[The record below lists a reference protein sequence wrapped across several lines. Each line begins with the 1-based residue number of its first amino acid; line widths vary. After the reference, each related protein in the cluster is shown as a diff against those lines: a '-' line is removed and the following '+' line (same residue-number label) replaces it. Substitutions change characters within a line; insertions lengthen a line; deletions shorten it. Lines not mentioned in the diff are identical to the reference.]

1 MKRIVYLFFLI
12 LFFHTF
18 TTTAQLCTGTPG
30 APIFKQTFGAGVG
43 PGAALPAGNTTYT
56 YTAGWPSDGQYTI
69 ANTSNPAPGNTHW
82 MTGADHTGDP
92 NGYMFVVNASYAPG
106 EFFRYTVKDL
116 CANTTYVFSAWIAN
130 VNDTATVTFCK
141 QNDPPYVFSNV
152 LFKVENPATGK
163 INSISTGNIAPGNA
177 SIVWHEFGF
186 TFDTG
191 PGQTVVDLVMVNNSP
206 GGCGNDLVIDDIS
219 FRPCGPNTSVVAVP
233 AKQFYCSGDS
243 ITLDATI
250 GPGYNNP
257 VYQWQF
263 SGDNGVTWTNIPGAT
278 DQDLKLNPVAANQAG
293 QYRLLLAENGN
304 IGFSKCRVI
313 TDVLTLKIIK
323 SPPVVATATPASI
336 CTGNNSTLAV
346 TGGNTYLWKPIGDKT
361 STVIVSPIV
370 NTTYT
375 VTGKDTV
382 TGCMSTATVS
392 VVVNT
397 TPPAV
402 VVTGPDSICS
412 GNTATLTATAPG
424 GTYKWYEVATG
435 GTPVF
440 TGNPFQTPVLSTSKI
455 YYVEVESASLC
466 TSVSRTPVTVK
477 VGTTPSNAVVT
488 GPDSICSGNTATLT
502 ATAPGGTYKWYEVAT
517 GGTPVFTGNPFQT
530 PVLNSNKTYYVEVES
545 SVLCTSVS
553 RTPVTIIVNETPIS
567 PAVATPDTICQRN
580 SAILT
585 ATAPGGT
592 YKWYEVATGG
602 TPVYTGNPF
611 HTPVLNSTKTYYVE
625 AVTSSKCTSVSRT
638 PVTVPVSEVH
648 AQFTATPTMGEAPLL
663 VDFINTS
670 TNGISYLWTLGNLF
684 TFTSKDVSYTFTT
697 KGEGST
703 TYVVTLIVIND
714 FGCADTAKVTI
725 TIDPHSE
732 LIVPNI
738 FTPND
743 DGINDLFTLEST
755 GLNFVQAQLFNRWG
769 LQMYEWNSIHGGWD
783 GRTSTGLL
791 APEGT
796 YYYII
801 KAKGE
806 GQTGKNYEFKGS
818 FTLLR

>member
-1 MKRIVYLFFLI
+1 MKPNVYLFFLI
-12 LFFHTF
+12 LLLHTL
-18 TTTAQLCTGTPG
+18 TTKAQLCTGTPG
-30 APIFKQTFGAGVG
+30 APIFKETFGAGTSA
-43 PGAALPAGNTTYT
+43 GAALPAGNTTYT

-106 EFFRYTVKDL
+106 EFFRHTVSGL
-116 CANTTYVFSAWIAN
+116 CASTTYVFSAWIAN
-130 VNDTATVTFCK
+130 VNDTSTVTFCK
-141 QNDPPYVFSNV
+141 LNDPPYVFSNV
-152 LFKVENPATGK
+152 LFQVENPITKK
-163 INSISTGNIAPGNA
+163 IDSVSTGNIAPGNS

-186 TFDTG
+186 TFSTG
-191 PGQTVVDLVMVNNSP
+191 TGQTAVDLVMVNHSP

-219 FRPCGPNTSVVAVP
+219 FRPCGPNTSVVAIP
-233 AKQFYCSGDS
+233 SKQFYCSGDS

-263 SGDNGVTWTNIPGAT
+263 SSDGGVTWVDIPGAT
-278 DQDLKLNPVAANQAG
+278 GQDLKLNPVDANQAG
-293 QYRLLLAENGN
+293 KYRLLLAESGN
-304 IGFSKCRVI
+304 ISLSKCRVI
-313 TDVLTLKIIK
+313 TDILTLKIIK

-336 CTGNNSTLAV
+336 CTGDKSTLVV
-346 TGGNTYLWKPIGDKT
+346 TGANTYLWTPTGDKT
-361 STVIVSPIV
+361 TTVIVSPSA
-370 NTTYT
+370 NATYT
-375 VTGKDTV
+375 VIGTDTV
-382 TGCMSTATVS
+382 TGCTSKAMVS

-397 TPPAV
+397 TPISPVVTGPDSICSGNAATLTATAPGGTYKWYEVATGGTPIYTGAIYHTPVLNASTTYYVEVESSSLCASTSRTPVTVKVGATPSNAV
-402 VVTGPDSICS
+402 VAGPDSICS

-440 TGNPFQTPVLSTSKI
+440 IGTVFQTPVLNSDKT
-455 YYVEVESASLC
+455 YYVEVESAVSCL
-466 TSVSRTPVTVK
+466 SVSRTPVKIIVH
-477 VGTTPSNAVVT
+477 TTPVSPVVATTDTICARNAV
-488 GPDSICSGNTATLT
+488 TLL
-502 ATAPGGTYKWYEVAT
+502 ATAPGGTYKWYEIAT
-517 GGTPVFTGNPFQT
+517 GGTP
-530 PVLNSNKTYYVEVES
+530 
-545 SVLCTSVS
+545 
-553 RTPVTIIVNETPIS
+553 I
-567 PAVATPDTICQRN
+567 
-580 SAILT
+580 
-585 ATAPGGT
+585 
-592 YKWYEVATGG
+592 
-602 TPVYTGNPF
+602 YTGDSF

-625 AVTSSKCTSVSRT
+625 VESTSKCTSTSRT

-648 AQFTATPTMGEAPLL
+648 AQFTATPMMGEAPLL

-670 TNGISYLWTLGNLF
+670 TGAISYHWDLGNQF
-684 TFTSKDVSYTFTT
+684 STNSKNVSYTFVN

-703 TYVVTLIVIND
+703 TYEVTLIAIND

-743 DGINDLFTLEST
+743 DGINDLFTLKST
-755 GLNFVQAQLFNRWG
+755 GLHFVQAQLFNRWG
-769 LQMYEWNSIHGGWD
+769 LQIYEWNSIHGGWD
-783 GRTSTGLL
+783 GRTSSGLQ

-806 GQTGKNYEFKGS
+806 GATGKDYEFKGS